1 MRKLR
6 VVMID
11 GFKPAYLAYAPYL
24 RSLVEQHQWGSL
36 EMTPGHWGCI
46 QTLFEGRSSI
56 LSIFYKHKPTLRFI
70 RKFLFLRFFGG
81 VGRLL
86 IDMLINFPRFL
97 RGEELF
103 KTGKI
108 PLRQLSSMDI
118 SVGKHFAKKKWISFS
133 YFGALDELGH
143 LYGPTSEEIK
153 KAVRKIDAQLAGKK
167 FDLIFSDHGMVAVEK
182 VVEVPITRD
191 CFIDSDMARYWGEE
205 KILAEIKKNLPLDD
219 GAILDWPD
227 KQFGELIFMAR
238 NGVLLYP
245 NFFNKKIV
253 KGMHGYDG
261 KHPDMLAFYV
271 LNKKGTRKD
280 LKVHELHTQL
290 MEMKKQYGIS

>member
-1 MRKLR
+1 M
-6 VVMID
+6 
-11 GFKPAYLAYAPYL
+11 
-24 RSLVEQHQWGSL
+24 
-36 EMTPGHWGCI
+36 
-46 QTLFEGRSSI
+46 
-56 LSIFYKHKPTLRFI
+56 
-70 RKFLFLRFFGG
+70 
-81 VGRLL
+81 
-86 IDMLINFPRFL
+86 
-97 RGEELF
+97 
-103 KTGKI
+103 
-108 PLRQLSSMDI
+108 
-118 SVGKHFAKKKWISFS
+118 
-133 YFGALDELGH
+133 
-143 LYGPTSEEIK
+143 
-153 KAVRKIDAQLAGKK
+153 RKIDAQLAGKK